1 MNLRREVEARGAF
14 ALQET
19 VRAGRIAR
27 LERAI
32 ALRSRVIEAHRKHI
46 DRLLSAKE
54 LQRCRDAIAAQED
67 RIARQDDDIREL
79 RRLRGL
85 A

>member
-1 MNLRREVEARGAF
+1 MTLRREVEARGAF

-19 VRAGRIAR
+19 VRGRRIAR

-32 ALRSRVIEAHRKHI
+32 SRRSRVIEAHRKHI

-54 LQRCRDAIAAQED
+54 LQRCREVLDAQSERID
-67 RIARQDDDIREL
+67 RQNDDIREL
-79 RRLRGL
+79 HRLRGL